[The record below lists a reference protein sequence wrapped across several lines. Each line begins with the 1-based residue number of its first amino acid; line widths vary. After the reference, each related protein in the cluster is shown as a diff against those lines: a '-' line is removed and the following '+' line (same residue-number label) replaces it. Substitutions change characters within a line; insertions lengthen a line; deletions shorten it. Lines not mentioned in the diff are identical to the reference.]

1 MSVPNLN
8 FRLEGPDQVC
18 IIGDESGV
26 FAHHVG
32 SNESMWLHIGAD
44 RAPSDY
50 QVRKHS
56 GNQQEYIRDTVDG
69 TITWASVQSWSEF
82 P

>member
-1 MSVPNLN
+1 
-8 FRLEGPDQVC
+8 
-18 IIGDESGV
+18 
-26 FAHHVG
+26 
-32 SNESMWLHIGAD
+32 MWLHIGAD